1 PAGFFSMSAGT
12 IAVVGASGDRRKFG
26 NKAVRAYAQ
35 RGYTVYPVHPREAVV
50 EGWPAC
56 RAVSDI
62 PVERLDRVSIYLP
75 PDLVLS
81 VLDDISRKPVGQVW
95 LNPGTERADVL
106 ARAKEIGLPVVVGC
120 SIMDI
125 GVDPHSLN

>member
-1 PAGFFSMSAGT
+1 MPAPT

-35 RGYTVYPVHPREAVV
+35 RGYTVFPVHPSEAAV

-56 RAVSDI
+56 RTVSEI

-75 PDLVLS
+75 PDVLLT
-81 VLDDISRKPVGQVW
+81 VFDDIARKPVGQVW

-106 ARAKEIGLPVVVGC
+106 ARAQDLGLPVVVGC
-120 SIMDI
+120 SILDI
-125 GVDPHSLN
+125 GVDPHTLS